1 MRRCASAL
9 SLSRCTIQ
17 THAVF
22 VCRWSRFT
30 SHIHAGG
37 AGKYALLAVGG
48 WTMPLEEMTWM
59 LATPENRSIF
69 IESSIDILR
78 QYDFDGYDLDFEYPG
93 SRGSPPEDKQ
103 RFTLLVQ
110 EMKARFVEEAQ
121 QTGQP
126 QLLLTAAVGAGKSTI
141 DAGYEIDLICA

>member
-1 MRRCASAL
+1 M
-9 SLSRCTIQ
+9 
-17 THAVF
+17 F